1 MTPEDILK
9 VEKDIVL
16 TLKNIYD
23 PEIPVNIYDLGL
35 IYEIDYTPD
44 GVANIRMTLTA
55 PNCPMA
61 DMLVED
67 VNQQVAKVDGVKAVN
82 VILTFDPVWDK
93 SMMSNS
99 TCSDMG
105 AEQEHRMLNRLQ
117 AGAGTYACGG
127 YLAGLGSLQRSEI
140 CTALLFSRLE
150 RKMRMVDALREEAS
164 ENWNQTFYLL
174 YFRTLGDRRNQEAY
188 LSLARRVPYKV
199 VLRERLAPRAVEAM
213 FFGASGLLTLYP
225 HDAYT
230 LDLARDFEYLAA
242 KYDIE
247 PLDAGVWELDEI
259 RPANHP
265 VLRLAQAAEFFI
277 QDEFV
282 MERAMSCRTEEDIRR
297 LFCIEASAYWR
308 THHIPGIASDEHP
321 KRLGAFKAN
330 IIGINLVSVLQF
342 AYGSVT
348 GRETLRDSAL
358 TLLERLPA
366 EDNRYMRNWRN
377 TGVSIRNAFESQA
390 LLQLATEYCPAK
402 RCTECP
408 VGRRILQSISST
420 E

>member
-1 MTPEDILK
+1 
-9 VEKDIVL
+9 
-16 TLKNIYD
+16 
-23 PEIPVNIYDLGL
+23 
-35 IYEIDYTPD
+35 
-44 GVANIRMTLTA
+44 
-55 PNCPMA
+55 
-61 DMLVED
+61 
-67 VNQQVAKVDGVKAVN
+67 
-82 VILTFDPVWDK
+82 
-93 SMMSNS
+93 
-99 TCSDMG
+99 
-105 AEQEHRMLNRLQ
+105 MLNRLQ

-247 PLDAGVWELDEI
+247 PLEAGVWELDEV

-366 EDNRYMRNWRN
+366 EDNRYMRGWHDAGLTPR
-377 TGVSIRNAFESQA
+377 SAFESQA
-390 LLQLATEYCPAK
+390 LLQLATEYCAAK
-402 RCTECP
+402 RCAECP
-408 VGRRILQSISST
+408 VGRRILNNLKIGNN
-420 E
+420 

>member
-1 MTPEDILK
+1 
-9 VEKDIVL
+9 
-16 TLKNIYD
+16 
-23 PEIPVNIYDLGL
+23 
-35 IYEIDYTPD
+35 
-44 GVANIRMTLTA
+44 
-55 PNCPMA
+55 
-61 DMLVED
+61 
-67 VNQQVAKVDGVKAVN
+67 
-82 VILTFDPVWDK
+82 
-93 SMMSNS
+93 
-99 TCSDMG
+99 
-105 AEQEHRMLNRLQ
+105 MLNRLQ

-247 PLDAGVWELDEI
+247 PLEGEVWELDEV

-390 LLQLATEYCPAK
+390 LLQLATEYCPANAVRNAPSDGASCK
-402 RCTECP
+402 A
-408 VGRRILQSISST
+408 
-420 E
+420 

>member
-1 MTPEDILK
+1 
-9 VEKDIVL
+9 
-16 TLKNIYD
+16 
-23 PEIPVNIYDLGL
+23 
-35 IYEIDYTPD
+35 
-44 GVANIRMTLTA
+44 
-55 PNCPMA
+55 
-61 DMLVED
+61 
-67 VNQQVAKVDGVKAVN
+67 
-82 VILTFDPVWDK
+82 
-93 SMMSNS
+93 
-99 TCSDMG
+99 
-105 AEQEHRMLNRLQ
+105 MLNRLQ

-174 YFRTLGDRRNQEAY
+174 YFRNQEAY

-247 PLDAGVWELDEI
+247 PLEAGVWELDEV